1 MACQCHVL
9 NFAPKLRGEI
19 KVDLTFEQN
28 LNPESEIVC
37 SEIEPQAVCDGVL
50 KALCTAPRNATGA
63 MFAFDYELAE
73 SSDPN
78 IADLIA
84 GPSARPQA
92 RKPLAAY
99 F

>member
-73 SSDPN
+73 LSDPN
-78 IADLIA
+78 IADLI